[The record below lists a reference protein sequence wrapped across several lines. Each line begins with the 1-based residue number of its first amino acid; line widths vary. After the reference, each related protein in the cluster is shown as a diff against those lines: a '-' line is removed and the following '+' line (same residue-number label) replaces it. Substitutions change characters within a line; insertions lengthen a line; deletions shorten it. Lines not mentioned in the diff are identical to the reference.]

1 MAAAPPPELRTVA
14 APREVTAAVSGC
26 FSAAGCDNCVATVE
40 GSRLRLWSA
49 PGNGKPAVERAQEP
63 LPAAICCQQA
73 VRYGGLDML
82 FVLHAGMHW
91 RLLQLDGTQLR
102 ERATGV
108 LEPPTREPE
117 ETLFG
122 HETVVCCTV
131 RRPGKPDCVLLA
143 AWDRWLTVLSLESA
157 MPVAHVPLVGAPGLP
172 TSAGLPPRVLRLVTW
187 GGSEQTICNSAA
199 DPMGNPAVAV
209 LYADDG
215 LRLLSVQCVNLDLE
229 NCVVLPGPW
238 GLQNVG
244 MTEAERSCD
253 LVPLTATRLAT
264 DVGPGVL
271 VVGQDVVTYISG
283 DGEQAAQIQISKL
296 PGCPRQATPSPL
308 MQWQC
313 CQVLPLSSAETGQKV
328 LMIGGAAVRSPAAC
342 LLHIVVGSRA
352 ARLHCGSGGADAVEI
367 EASKVALPA
376 VQEPYRQRRFVALV
390 PGGNPGQVIGCTADG
405 RVIDFSARADGS
417 VAKEM
422 PALTGGW
429 SEERHN
435 CCCAQVIASTCVP
448 LTRKLL
454 AASSEGRRCCSAAP
468 SCETVLAVCG
478 VDVRRGPHAEG
489 GCIALGRLGCARV
502 TTNPAAASFPE
513 LPSALHA
520 LLLPDGTSLVLCS
533 FSGTTRGTQV
543 FSMREDGAPPV
554 AEPELDQAAPTLSIG
569 FMGRAG
575 IVQVTDEALHLVPAL
590 GLGSAAAASMP
601 QRWNPSSAKSLSIGA
616 AAVCEFASLVAVGV
630 GSELICCCPS
640 TSGSDSPFEEVGPR
654 FTCDGGQTAALT
666 FFTPTRGHADGR
678 SVFLGYAEWGS
689 NRVGLLNALTMQP
702 AFESGPIVLQVP
714 SLCRSIAFLEDCT
727 GGNAT
732 TIWMLLGLAD
742 GQVLCYSTNDWMDA
756 TGATKKTGPESHFVL
771 KHTLRVGSSPVKLH
785 CVAQGS
791 EPGETSYVYASSSRD
806 LLLSTGRNGDLQ
818 FADVTADDRTL
829 LFVPTN
835 GMGGYG
841 GAAWVTHPQPG
852 GASCAELACG
862 FIDTAERLR
871 WRRRNV
877 EGHTPRHIAFH
888 APSQTLVVVTEGP
901 ATAGSDDAH
910 IPAPGSSLS
919 VHQRQTVRVLDA
931 ETLEQLALME
941 LDAGHTV
948 DHLLSELPEGL
959 LPSKL
964 VMGNELMM
972 ASSLYR
978 SDSPSGTTDE
988 VQSLLSVLRV
998 TTSREHENARITVQ
1012 FSLVTQHTLGG
1023 GGPNVVTA
1031 MCPFHDRHG
1040 DPVLA
1045 VAHGCSIEVLRLN
1058 PEHARASKPDDV
1070 ESDLANDKA
1079 KRKETPIGGGAMNA
1093 TRVAQVSLGSS
1104 GGELGCSLS
1113 TAEGYLLYSACS
1125 GPATGQSILR
1135 WHDDL
1140 RLAPQLL
1147 IVSRDRVQES
1157 GTGLEAQRRAAAV
1170 SLLLPCGV
1178 TPSRTAGAP
1187 YNTWEREEGRDER
1200 IGVGRN
1206 ALAVVAPLAG
1216 GLRILRH
1223 EASSEL
1229 SLTDNVVE
1237 TRSSVPAAGLATAS
1251 VAETNSPE
1259 QEQEQDQEQ
1268 EPAPEPA
1275 APEPTADDLLVA
1287 AELPADG
1294 QTQAATST
1302 GAGDDDLVASRPYE
1316 MSCWFEQRAEGR
1328 SQSLRPVIG
1337 IHALP
1342 GGQLGVRPLEAKDE
1356 VTTGLMAVRDDGT
1369 VQVMNY

>member
-1 MAAAPPPELRTVA
+1 MAAAQPAELRTVA
-14 APREVTAAVSGC
+14 APREVTAALSGC
-26 FSAAGCDNCVATVE
+26 FSVAGECDNCVATVE

-49 PGNGKPAVERAQEP
+49 PGNGNPAVERAQEP
-63 LPAAICCQQA
+63 LPAAVCCQQA
-73 VRYGGLDML
+73 VRYGGSDML
-82 FVLHAGMHW
+82 FMLHVGMHW
-91 RLLQLDGTQLR
+91 RLLQLEGAQLR

-108 LEPPTREPE
+108 LEPPGREPE

-122 HETVVCCTV
+122 RETVVCCTV
-131 RRPGKPDCVLLA
+131 RRPGKPDCVLLS

-157 MPVAHVPLVGAPGLP
+157 MPLVHLPLVDAPGLP
-172 TSAGLPPRVLRLVTW
+172 TSAGLPPRVLRLATW
-187 GGSEQTICNSAA
+187 GGSEQTICESAV

-215 LRLLSVQCVNLDLE
+215 LRLLSVQCVNLDLD

-244 MTEAERSCD
+244 MAEAERSCE
-253 LVPLTATRLAT
+253 LVPLTATRFAT

-271 VVGQDVVTYISG
+271 VVGQDVATYISG

-296 PGCPRQATPSPL
+296 PDCSRQADPSAL
-308 MQWQC
+308 TQWHC

-376 VQEPYRQRRFVALV
+376 VQEPYQRRRFVALV

-405 RVIDFSARADGS
+405 RVIDFSVRADAS

-422 PALTGGW
+422 PAMTGGS
-429 SEERHN
+429 SEASHH
-435 CCCAQVIASTCVP
+435 CCAQVIASTCVP

-454 AASSEGRRCCSAAP
+454 AVSSEGRWCCSAAP
-468 SCETVLAVCG
+468 ACETVLAVCG
-478 VDVRRGPHAEG
+478 VDARRGPSAEG

-502 TTNPAAASFPE
+502 TTNPAAAAFPE

-543 FSMREDGAPPV
+543 FSMREDGTPPV
-554 AEPELDQAAPTLSIG
+554 AAPELDQAAPTLSIG

-575 IVQVTDEALHLVPAL
+575 IVQVTDEALHLVPAP
-590 GLGSAAAASMP
+590 GLGSAAAASIP
-601 QRWNPSSAKSLSIGA
+601 QRWNPSSAKSLPIGA

-630 GSELICCCPS
+630 GSELVCCCPS
-640 TSGSDSPFEEVGPR
+640 TSGVDGPFEEVGPR

-666 FFTPTRGHADGR
+666 FYTPTRGHADGR

-702 AFESGPIVLQVP
+702 AFERGPIIIQAP
-714 SLCRSIAFLEDCT
+714 SLCRSIAFLDDCT
-727 GGNAT
+727 CVNPA
-732 TIWMLLGLAD
+732 TIWILLGLAD
-742 GQVLCYSTNDWMDA
+742 GQVLCYSTNDWIDA
-756 TGATKKTGPESHFVL
+756 AGATKKTGPASHFVL
-771 KHTLRVGSSPVKLH
+771 KHTLCVGSSPVKLH
-785 CVAQGS
+785 HVAQGS
-791 EPGETSYVYASSSRD
+791 EPGQTSYVYASSSRD
-806 LLLSTGRNGDLQ
+806 LLLSTGQNGELH
-818 FADVTADDRTL
+818 FTDVTADDRTL
-829 LFVPTN
+829 LLVPTN

-841 GAAWVTHPQPG
+841 GAAWVTHPPPSSS
-852 GASCAELACG
+852 SCAELACG
-862 FIDTAERLR
+862 FIDTAEQLR
-871 WRRRNV
+871 WRRRNLD
-877 EGHTPRHIAFH
+877 GHTPRHIAFH

-901 ATAGSDDAH
+901 ATVESGD
-910 IPAPGSSLS
+910 IRPASGSSLPL
-919 VHQRQTVRVLDA
+919 QRQTVRVLDTT
-931 ETLEQLALME
+931 TLEQLALME
-941 LDAGHTV
+941 LDIGHTV
-948 DHLLSELPEGL
+948 DHLLTELPEGL
-959 LPSKL
+959 LPDKL

-972 ASSLYR
+972 ASSLDR
-978 SDSPSGTTDE
+978 RDSPSGTPGE
-988 VQSLLSVLRV
+988 MQSLLSVLRV
-998 TTSREHENARITVQ
+998 TTLREDENARITVQ

-1045 VAHGCSIEVLRLN
+1045 VAHGCNIEVLRLN
-1058 PEHARASKPDDV
+1058 PEPARATKPDDV

-1079 KRKETPIGGGAMNA
+1079 KRKETPIGSGAMNA
-1093 TRVAQVSLGSS
+1093 TLVAKVSLGSS

-1113 TAEGYLLYSACS
+1113 AADGYLLYSACS

-1157 GTGLEAQRRAAAV
+1157 GAGLCAQRRAASV
-1170 SLLLPCGV
+1170 SLLLSCSV
-1178 TPSRTAGAP
+1178 ASSRTAGGSYTADK
-1187 YNTWEREEGRDER
+1187 TREQAEGRNDHIR
-1200 IGVGRN
+1200 VGRN
-1206 ALAVVAPLAG
+1206 ALAVVAPSGG

-1229 SLTDNVVE
+1229 PLTDNVVD
-1237 TRSSVPAAGLATAS
+1237 TRSSVPPS
-1251 VAETNSPE
+1251 VMETNSPE
-1259 QEQEQDQEQ
+1259 QGQEEQQEQ

-1275 APEPTADDLLVA
+1275 AAEPTADDLLVA
-1287 AELPADG
+1287 AGLPADSH
-1294 QTQAATST
+1294 TDAANA
-1302 GAGDDDLVASRPYE
+1302 AGDEDLVTSRPYE

-1328 SQSLRPVIG
+1328 SQSIRPVIG
-1337 IHALP
+1337 IHTLP
-1342 GGQLGVRPLEAKDE
+1342 CGQLGVRAIEAE
-1356 VTTGLMAVRDDGT
+1356 ERVTTGLMVVRDDGT
-1369 VQVMNY
+1369 VQVMNLPSRWY